1 MKLSNDSEKMI
12 QILRKWFA
20 NMDVEILNASQE
32 KNKSIVVKIIV
43 NFSIMIVLEK
53 M

>member
-1 MKLSNDSEKMI
+1 MI
-12 QILRKWFA
+12 QKKLYKLHKWFA
-20 NMDVEILNASQE
+20 NTAVEILNASQE